1 MKAKQF
7 FAIIAAAG
15 VLVSCSK
22 SREDH
27 EEEYFALK
35 KEAADIIMGCHTW
48 DDAFAAADKLHAIA
62 DEMEELKKEEKKYRY
77 EWEES
82 ELDMTKSELKI
93 YNDQIDNKGKEAN
106 NKMNLAKEHI
116 NGNDAG
122 KSQYLQYAIMRVN

>member
-27 EEEYFALK
+27 AEEYFALK

-62 DEMEELKKEEKKYRY
+62 DEMEELEKEEKKYRY
-77 EWEES
+77 EWNES
-82 ELDMTKSELKI
+82 ELDMTNSELKI
-93 YNDQIDNKGKEAN
+93 YNDQIDNKGKEA
-106 NKMNLAKEHI
+106 KDKLRRAKEHI
-116 NGNDAG
+116 KGNDAG
-122 KSQYLQYAIMRVN
+122 KSKYLEYAIERVD